1 MTDIYSAILQKI
13 EIEMENALPNIG
25 IDGLVEPCRDLLLRG
40 GKRWRPLLLVL
51 AGNQSAS
58 AYKLTPLVEFAHT
71 ASLIH
76 DDIED
81 SSDMRRGASAAHI
94 VWGIDTALN
103 AASWL
108 YFQAASCIRNAE
120 LSVTLEN
127 RLYAL
132 YMEDIKNL
140 HLGQAMDISWH
151 KNNTVLP
158 STGEYMTMIRL
169 KTGTLASLAVKT
181 GLYTGGADEP
191 TIERAG
197 KIAADIGAAFQI
209 LDDVTNLT
217 TGNPGKKR
225 GDDIV
230 EGKKSYPVLLHIE
243 QNKSDFPLIAAYFE
257 QAKREGADSSVVES
271 CISLLNKSGVI
282 AQAAAF
288 ARALVRTACDDFR
301 NLFPG
306 REVFTEPIVRLF
318 EQMCAPESSA
328 EARSAE
334 GSPPEKK

>member
-1 MTDIYSAILQKI
+1 MNDTYTTILQKI
-13 EIEMENALPNIG
+13 EVELEKALPTLG
-25 IDGLVEPCRDLLLRG
+25 SEGLVEPCRDLLSRG

-51 AGNQSAS
+51 AGAQSES
-58 AYKLTPLVEFAHT
+58 AYKLTSLVEFAHT

-81 SSDMRRGASAAHI
+81 SSDMRRGAKAAHI

-108 YFQAASCIRNAE
+108 YFQAAACIRNAG
-120 LSVTLEN
+120 LPVALEN

-132 YMEDIKNL
+132 YFEELRNL

-151 KNNTVLP
+151 KNNTALP
-158 STGEYMTMIRL
+158 TTGEYMAMIRL
-169 KTGTLASLAVKT
+169 KTGTLASLAVRA
-181 GLYTGGADEP
+181 GLYTGGADELLA
-191 TIERAG
+191 THTG

-257 QAKREGADSSVVES
+257 QAKREGADSNAVES
-271 CISLLNKSGVI
+271 CISLLNKSDAI
-282 AQAAAF
+282 AQASSS
-288 ARALVRTACDDFR
+288 ARTLIGNACEDFR
-301 NLFPG
+301 NLFPE
-306 REVFTEPIVRLF
+306 RKEFTEPIVQLF
-318 EQMCAPESSA
+318 MQMCAS
-328 EARSAE
+328 
-334 GSPPEKK
+334 EKK

>member
-1 MTDIYSAILQKI
+1 MNDAYSVILQKI
-13 EIEMENALPNIG
+13 EVELEKALPTLSVE
-25 IDGLVEPCRDLLLRG
+25 GLVEPCRDLLARG

-51 AGNQSAS
+51 AGDKCES

-94 VWGIDTALN
+94 VWGTDTALN

-108 YFQAASCIRNAE
+108 YFQAAACIRKAG
-120 LSVTLEN
+120 LPVALEN
-127 RLYAL
+127 CLYAL
-132 YMEDIKNL
+132 YFEELRNL

-151 KNNTVLP
+151 KNNTALP
-158 STGEYMTMIRL
+158 STTEYMTMIRL
-169 KTGTLASLAVKT
+169 KTGTLASLAVKA
-181 GLYTGGADEP
+181 GLYTGGADESIV
-191 TIERAG
+191 TCAG
-197 KIAADIGAAFQI
+197 KIAAGIGAAFQI

-243 QNKSDFPLIAAYFE
+243 QNKSDFSFIAAYFE
-257 QAKREGADSSVVES
+257 QAKHEGVDSCAVES
-271 CISLLNKSGVI
+271 CISLLNKNGAI
-282 AQAAAF
+282 AQAATS
-288 ARALVRTACDDFR
+288 ARTLICNACDDFK

-306 REVFTEPIVRLF
+306 REEFTEPIVQLF
-318 EQMCAPESSA
+318 SEICAS
-328 EARSAE
+328 
-334 GSPPEKK
+334 EKK

>member
-1 MTDIYSAILQKI
+1 MNDSYSVILQKI
-13 EIEMENALPNIG
+13 EVELEKALPDIG
-25 IDGLVEPCRDLLLRG
+25 VDGLVEPCCDLLARG

-51 AGNQSAS
+51 AGDQSES

-94 VWGIDTALN
+94 VWGVDTALN

-108 YFQAASCIRNAE
+108 YFQAAVCIRNAG
-120 LSVTLEN
+120 LSVVLEN

-132 YMEDIKNL
+132 YLEELRNL

-151 KNNTVLP
+151 KNNTALP
-158 STGEYMTMIRL
+158 STDEYMTMIRL
-169 KTGTLASLAVKT
+169 KTGTLASLAVKI
-181 GLYTGGADEP
+181 GLYTGGAE
-191 TIERAG
+191 ESLAMSAG
-197 KIAADIGAAFQI
+197 KIAANIGAAFQI

-243 QNKSDFPLIAAYFE
+243 KNKRDFPLIAAYFQ
-257 QAKREGADSSVVES
+257 QAKHEGVDSSAIES
-271 CISLLNKSGVI
+271 CILLLTKSDAI
-282 AQAAAF
+282 AQAIAF
-288 ARALVRTACDDFR
+288 AHTLIHNACDDFR

-306 REVFTEPIVRLF
+306 REGFTEPIVRLF
-318 EQMCAPESSA
+318 SEICAPE
-328 EARSAE
+328 
-334 GSPPEKK
+334 KK